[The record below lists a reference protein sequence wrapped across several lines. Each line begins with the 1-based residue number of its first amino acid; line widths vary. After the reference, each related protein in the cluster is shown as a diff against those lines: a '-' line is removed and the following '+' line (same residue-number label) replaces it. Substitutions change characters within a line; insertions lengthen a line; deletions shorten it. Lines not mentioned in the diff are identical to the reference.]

1 MQKRVLLNQAQ
12 KVCRDWDSVQ
22 HRLIREKNPMKKE
35 RLLYEE
41 LLLERSLQ
49 RLAETYWHYHD

>member
-1 MQKRVLLNQAQ
+1 MRKHFLLNQAQ
-12 KVCRDWDSVQ
+12 KLCHDWDSIQ
-22 HRLIREKNPMKKE
+22 NRLIGEKDQIKKE

-49 RLAETYWHYHD
+49 RLAETYRYYCD